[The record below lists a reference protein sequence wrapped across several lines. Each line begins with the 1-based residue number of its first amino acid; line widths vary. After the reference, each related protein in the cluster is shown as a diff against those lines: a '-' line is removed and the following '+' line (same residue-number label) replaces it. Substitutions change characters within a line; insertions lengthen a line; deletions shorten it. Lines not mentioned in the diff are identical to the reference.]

1 MSEKRAG
8 ARLGVIRKLNVWY
21 WLSFASEI
29 SPATNSGSRFRCQ
42 RCSLLIYPVVPES
55 WKIKLLRWKFNRYPA
70 YRQSGARVVR
80 ISEDFREITVRL
92 PLNRSTRN
100 LHGTIYGGAMY
111 AAVDPLHAVIVASH
125 LGPDYHVWM
134 KSAQIDFK
142 RPGRSDLFA
151 HARVT
156 QHELDEIR
164 TALEHAPKLDRVF
177 ALNLADRHG
186 NVSAHVRLTI
196 HIKRRGPHEPRMDDV
211 VFAKPA

>member
-1 MSEKRAG
+1 MS
-8 ARLGVIRKLNVWY
+8 
-21 WLSFASEI
+21 
-29 SPATNSGSRFRCQ
+29 
-42 RCSLLIYPVVPES
+42 ES

-111 AAVDPLHAVIVASH
+111 AAVDPLHAVIIASH
-125 LGPDYHVWM
+125 LGLDFHVWM
-134 KSAQIDFK
+134 RSAQIDFK

-151 HARVT
+151 HARVS
-156 QHELDEIR
+156 QRELDEIR
-164 TALEHAPKLDRVF
+164 AALAHTPKLDRDF
-177 ALNLADRHG
+177 ELSLADQHG
-186 NVSAHVRLTI
+186 HVSAQVRLTI
-196 HIKRRGPHEPRMDDV
+196 HIKRRAAHEPRMEDV